1 MPEILDIWQCIGCGR
16 IEEVPQTCIGVC
28 RTVKRPLVDLD
39 DFRALSAELDAARAL
54 AERYALV
61 LRLIA
66 ASTPRADA
74 CPAHWRALQLR
85 ARAALAGTAVQD
97 TGVPAR

>member
-74 CPAHWRALQLR
+74 CPAHWHALQLR
-85 ARAALAGTAVQD
+85 ARAALAGTALQD
-97 TGVPAR
+97 AGVPAR

>member
-28 RTVKRPLVDLD
+28 RTVKRPMVDLD
-39 DFRALSAELDAARAL
+39 DFRALSAERDAARAL
-54 AERYALV
+54 AERYAVV

-74 CPAHWRALQLR
+74 CPEHWRALQVR
-85 ARAALAGTAVQD
+85 ARAALAGMVAQD
-97 TGVPAR
+97 TGAPAR